1 VGSFQHFAIY
11 AIVTPLL
18 VAVLLPIITL
28 WKKNWGMPL
37 AGLALAV
44 SLILSALLVPQVRA
58 AGYLSYHLGSWE
70 PPFGIEIRID
80 FLGVFMMVLISAIA
94 LIVAIYSRKYI
105 APDRPKEEK
114 TFFFFG
120 EEMEEGKRPVYYS
133 LFLVL
138 SASML
143 GFVATGDIFNM
154 FVFFELMSIC
164 SYALVAI
171 PGSRLAI
178 KAAVKYMVMAVP
190 GAMLVLLGIGLLY
203 SVTGTLNMVD
213 LAQRIASS
221 GYTQVISVS
230 YVVLIVGFAVKAAIF
245 PLHVW
250 LPDAHSKAPSS
261 ISALL
266 SGLIVKMGIFGIIR
280 VTFSV
285 YGAYFPSD
293 LSWVTSILVWVA
305 AGAIIYGAVMAIMQ
319 KDFKIMIAYST
330 VMNLGYIVLGFG
342 LADVTALVGGTYHIL
357 AHALA
362 KACFFLCAGSI
373 ISRSGYLTI
382 EDLKGASRKM
392 PLTCGAFA
400 LASLSIVGI
409 PPTAGFVSKWYLVS
423 GSFSTGNVFLGLVV
437 LAGSI
442 MAAVYCFRVVYYMFF
457 LPPSDGA
464 WQEVS
469 GEAPMSMVG
478 PTWVLAAASLVMGIL
493 SLWLLPPLR
502 EAIESLMLIS

>member
-1 VGSFQHFAIY
+1 MELQHFAIY
-11 AIVTPLL
+11 AIVTPLF

-28 WKKNWGMPL
+28 WRKNWGMPL
-37 AGLALAV
+37 AALALTASLALSV
-44 SLILSALLVPQVRA
+44 SLLPHISTS
-58 AGYLSYHLGSWE
+58 GYLSYHLGSWE

-80 FLGVFMMVLISAIA
+80 FIGVVMMVLVSAIS
-94 LIVAIYSRKYI
+94 LIGAIYSGRYI
-105 APDRPKEEK
+105 APDRSKEEK

-154 FVFFELMSIC
+154 FVFFELMAIC

-171 PGSRLAI
+171 PGTRLSI
-178 KAAVKYMVMAVP
+178 RAAVKYMLMAVP
-190 GAMLVLLGIGLLY
+190 AAMLVLLAIGLLY
-203 SVTGTLNMVD
+203 SVTGTLNMAD
-213 LAQRIASS
+213 LAEKIASS
-221 GYTQVISVS
+221 GYIQVITVS
-230 YVVLIVGFAVKAAIF
+230 YVILIVGFAVKAAIF

-250 LPDAHSKAPSS
+250 LPDAHSKAPSP

-266 SGLIVKMGIFGIIR
+266 SGVIVKMGIFGIIR

-293 LSWVTSILVWVA
+293 LSWVTNILIWVA
-305 AGAIIYGAVMAIMQ
+305 AGAIIYGAIMAIRQ

-357 AHALA
+357 GHSLA

-373 ISRSGYLTI
+373 IYRSGYRTI
-382 EDLKGASRKM
+382 EELKGASRKM
-392 PLTCGAFA
+392 PLTCAAFA

-409 PPTAGFVSKWYLVS
+409 PPTAGFVSKWYLVW
-423 GSFSTGNVFLGLVV
+423 GSLNTGNIFLGVVV
-437 LAGSI
+437 LMGSI

-457 LPPSDGA
+457 LPPSSGT

-469 GEAPMSMVG
+469 GEAPISMVI
-478 PTWVLAAASLVMGIL
+478 PTWILAAATVVLGIL
-493 SLWLLPPLR
+493 SLWILPPLR
-502 EAIESLMLIS
+502 EAIEYLMLIN

>member
-1 VGSFQHFAIY
+1 MEAFQHFAIY
-11 AIVTPLL
+11 AIVTPLF
-18 VAVLLPIITL
+18 VAVLVPIITL

-44 SLILSALLVPQVRA
+44 SLILSSLLVPHVRA

-80 FLGVFMMVLISAIA
+80 FLGVLMMVLVSAIC
-94 LIVAIYSRKYI
+94 LIVAVYSLRYI
-105 APDRPKEEK
+105 APRRPKGEK
-114 TFFFFG
+114 TFFFSG
-120 EEMEEGKRPVYYS
+120 EELEEGKRPVYYS
-133 LFLVL
+133 LYLVV
-138 SASML
+138 SAAML

-154 FVFFELMSIC
+154 FVFFELMAIC

-171 PGSRLAI
+171 PGSRLSI
-178 KAAVKYMVMAVP
+178 RAAVKYMLMAVP
-190 GAMLVLLGIGLLY
+190 AAMLTLLGISLLY
-203 SVTGTLNMVD
+203 AVTGTLNMVD
-213 LAQRIASS
+213 LAGRIASS
-221 GYTQVISVS
+221 GYAQVITAS
-230 YVVLIVGFAVKAAIF
+230 YVLIVVGFAVKAAVF

-250 LPDAHSKAPSS
+250 LPDAHSKAPSP

-280 VTFSV
+280 FSFSV
-285 YGAYFPSD
+285 YGDYFTSS
-293 LSWVTSILVWVA
+293 LNWVGDIVIWVA
-305 AGAIIYGAVMAIMQ
+305 AGAIIYGAIMAIRQ

-330 VMNLGYIVLGFG
+330 VMNIGYIMLGFG
-342 LADVTALVGGTYHIL
+342 LADVTALVGGTYHIVG
-357 AHALA
+357 HALA

-373 ISRSGYLTI
+373 ISRSGYRTI

-392 PLTCGAFA
+392 PLTCAAFA

-409 PPTAGFVSKWYLVS
+409 PPTAGFVGKWYLVW
-423 GSFSTGNVFLGLVV
+423 GSLNTGNAFLGVVV

-457 LPPSDGA
+457 LPPAKGA

-469 GEAPMSMVG
+469 GEAPVSMVA
-478 PTWVLAAASLVMGIL
+478 PTWILAAGALVLGVLSSWIL
-493 SLWLLPPLR
+493 PSLR
-502 EAIESLMLIS
+502 EAIESLMLLS

>member
-1 VGSFQHFAIY
+1 VEAYQHFAIF
-11 AIVTPLL
+11 AIATPLL
-18 VAVLLPIITL
+18 VAILVPIVAL
-28 WKKNWGMPL
+28 WKKSWGMPM

-44 SLILSALLVPQVRA
+44 SLILTSLLVPHVPA

-80 FLGVFMMVLISAIA
+80 FLGAVMMVLVSAIC
-94 LIVAIYSRKYI
+94 LIVAVYSLRYI
-105 APDRPKEEK
+105 APSRPRGEK

-133 LFLVL
+133 LYLVL
-138 SASML
+138 TAAML

-154 FVFFELMSIC
+154 FVFFELMAIC

-171 PGSRLAI
+171 PGSRLSI
-178 KAAVKYMVMAVP
+178 RAAVKYMLMAVP
-190 GAMLVLLGIGLLY
+190 AAMLALLGISLLY
-203 SVTGTLNMVD
+203 AVTGSLNMAD
-213 LAQRIASS
+213 IAGRIASS
-221 GYTQVISVS
+221 GYAQVITVS
-230 YVVLIVGFAVKAAIF
+230 YVLMAMGFAVKAAVF

-250 LPDAHSKAPSS
+250 LPDAHSKAPSP

-266 SGLIVKMGIFGIIR
+266 SGVIVKMGVFGIIR

-285 YGAYFPSD
+285 YGMYFASS
-293 LSWVTSILVWVA
+293 LSWTSDIVKWVA
-305 AGAIIYGAVMAIMQ
+305 GVAIIYGAVMAIRQ
-319 KDFKIMIAYST
+319 TDFKIMIAYST
-330 VMNLGYIVLGFG
+330 VMNIGYIMLGFG
-342 LADVTALVGGTYHIL
+342 LADVTALVGGTYHMVG
-357 AHALA
+357 HALA

-373 ISRSGYLTI
+373 ISRSGYRAI
-382 EDLKGASRKM
+382 EELKGASRKM
-392 PLTCGAFA
+392 PLTCAAFA

-409 PPTAGFVSKWYLVS
+409 PPTAGFVGKWYLVW
-423 GSFSTGNVFLGLVV
+423 GSLNTGNVVLGIVV

-457 LPPSDGA
+457 VPPADGT

-469 GEAPMSMVG
+469 GEAPLSMVV
-478 PTWVLAAASLVMGIL
+478 PTWVLAAGTLVTGVL

-502 EAIESLMLIS
+502 QAIEALMLLS

>member
-1 VGSFQHFAIY
+1 VESSQHFAIY

-18 VAVLLPIITL
+18 VAVLVPIITL
-28 WKKNWGMPL
+28 WRRNWGMPL

-44 SLILSALLVPQVRA
+44 SLILSALLIPQVQA
-58 AGYLSYHLGSWE
+58 SGYLSYHLGSWE

-80 FLGVFMMVLISAIA
+80 FLGALMMVLISAIS
-94 LIVAIYSRKYI
+94 LIVAIYSRRYI
-105 APDRPKEEK
+105 SPDRSKEEK
-114 TFFFFG
+114 TFFFYG

-133 LFLVL
+133 LLLVV

-164 SYALVAI
+164 SYALVGI
-171 PGSRLAI
+171 PGTRLPIRAAI
-178 KAAVKYMVMAVP
+178 KYMLMAVP
-190 GAMLVLLGIGLLY
+190 AAMLALLAIGLLY
-203 SVTGTLNMVD
+203 SVTGTLNMAD

-221 GYTQVISVS
+221 GYTQVITVS
-230 YVVLIVGFAVKAAIF
+230 YVILIMGFAVKAAIF

-250 LPDAHSKAPSS
+250 LPDAHSKAPSPV
-261 ISALL
+261 SALL

-285 YGAYFPSD
+285 YGAYFPSP
-293 LSWVTSILVWVA
+293 LSWVTGILVWVA
-305 AGAIIYGAVMAIMQ
+305 AGAIIYGGIMAIRQ
-319 KDFKIMIAYST
+319 KDLKLMIAYST
-330 VMNLGYIVLGFG
+330 VMNVGYIILGFG
-342 LADVTALVGGTYHIL
+342 LADVTALVGSTYHIMG
-357 AHALA
+357 HAVA
-362 KACFFLCAGSI
+362 KACLFLCAGSI
-373 ISRSGYLTI
+373 ISRSGYQTI

-392 PLTCGAFA
+392 PLTCAAFA

-423 GSFSTGNVFLGLVV
+423 GSLNTGNAFLGVV
-437 LAGSI
+437 ILAGSI

-457 LPPSDGA
+457 LPPSNGA

-469 GEAPMSMVG
+469 GEAPISMVG
-478 PTWVLAAASLVMGIL
+478 PTWILAAAALALGIL
-493 SLWLLPPLR
+493 SSWILPPLR
-502 EAIESLMLIS
+502 EALESLLLTS